1 VNNHLPE
8 TTIKP
13 TQSVRRLSLM
23 TPLLLS
29 ASLLLAGCNE
39 GSLGTDG
46 LTAPPSAG
54 QPPADTASPQTG
66 QVPVADR
73 SVTLSWDSPTLRAD
87 GSPLNDLAGFRILYG
102 DSSEKLDTAIE
113 LDNPGLS
120 GYVVDGL
127 QPGTWYFAMT
137 VVDHSGV
144 QSDPSP
150 ILEVTLN

>member
-1 VNNHLPE
+1 MKHLPE

-13 TQSVRRLSLM
+13 TQSARRLGLI

-39 GSLGTDG
+39 GSLGADG
-46 LTAPPSAG
+46 LAPPPSAG
-54 QPPADTASPQTG
+54 QPPSDTSPG
-66 QVPVADR
+66 QAPVADR

-102 DSSEKLDTAIE
+102 PSSEALDMTIE
-113 LDNPGLS
+113 LDNPELS
-120 GYVVDGL
+120 GYVVNGL
-127 QPGTWYFAMT
+127 RPGTWYFAMT

-150 ILEVTLN
+150 MLEVSLN

>member
-1 VNNHLPE
+1 MKHLPE
-8 TTIKP
+8 TTLEPIY
-13 TQSVRRLSLM
+13 SARRLSLI

-39 GSLGTDG
+39 GSLGADE
-46 LTAPPSAG
+46 LTPPPSAG
-54 QPPADTASPQTG
+54 QPHSDTSPGQT
-66 QVPVADR
+66 PVADR

-87 GSPLNDLAGFRILYG
+87 GSPLEDLAGFRILYG
-102 DSSEKLDTAIE
+102 TSSQALGTTIE

-127 QPGTWYFAMT
+127 RPGTWYFAMT

-150 ILEVTLN
+150 TLEVSLN